1 MVGDLRVSPIFPSN
15 RTLCPASPSLQW
27 VARVGLPHLL
37 GHKNASS
44 GLRYYDPLRLPNVLF
59 GSLRSSLVLR
69 YLGASSCSWF
79 STSGGLTARRK
90 AARQYQGVLFDRF
103 APFSGDSLKE
113 TSGSPKFPGYL
124 FEHMP
129 WSKTPVVSCVLAL
142 MYSRLLPSA
151 SSKRRLSSGSLDLS
165 FCPRLYIF
173 RGSIQSLHP
182 CSAWF
187 RTPLARL
194 TRRLCY

>member
-37 GHKNASS
+37 DQNVYS

-69 YLGASSCSWF
+69 YLEASFCSWF
-79 STSGGLTARRK
+79 STNSGLTARRK
-90 AARQYQGVLFDRF
+90 AAWQYQGVLFNRF

-124 FEHMP
+124 FGHMP
-129 WSKTPVVSCVLAL
+129 WPKTPVVSCVLAL
-142 MYSRLLPSA
+142 TYSRLLPSA
-151 SSKRRLSSGSLDLS
+151 ASRRRLLSDRLDLS
-165 FCPRLYIF
+165 FCPQLYMF

-182 CSAWF
+182 CFAWF